1 MTKPNPEKPVILI
14 VDDSKVIRLAA
25 RKMMGKDYEVVE
37 AADGVEGWEQIQQN
51 ESISVV
57 FTDMQMPNMNGLE
70 LLEKVRA
77 SNDDRIAAM
86 PVIMITGQE
95 DNAEAKQHV
104 FDMGV
109 TDFITKPFESLDLIS
124 RAKSYARLNRKVAE
138 LEQQTG
144 HDKLTGLFNA
154 NSFSEHGAKAFSF
167 AQRHKVSISVAI
179 LEVDNFQKIFLTHG
193 KAVAQQIIIEVS
205 KRMAESMRAEDVA
218 ARTGVARFALL
229 LSLSSVADVQLV
241 VGRIRESIHKL
252 VFATGK
258 EKLRITLAAGIS
270 SIELDAE
277 TDFAGLVG
285 GAETALGDALNS
297 ETDKVATH
305 ATAAQAAPAEAAAA
319 PVKPPEVS
327 QADIEQALGHILH
340 GNYLDIPKAHLPAV
354 IERLTA
360 FMQYVENK
368 HDNQHTA

>member
-1 MTKPNPEKPVILI
+1 MTETNPEKPVILI

-25 RKMMGKDYEVVE
+25 RKMMGNDYQVVE
-37 AADGVEGWEQIQQN
+37 ASDGLEGWEQISQN
-51 ESISVV
+51 DSISVV
-57 FTDMQMPNMNGLE
+57 FTDMQMPEMNGLE
-70 LLEKVRA
+70 LLEKVRS
-77 SNDDRIAAM
+77 SNDERIAAL

-154 NSFSEHGAKAFSF
+154 SSFSEHGAKAFSF
-167 AQRHKVSISVAI
+167 AKRHKVSNSIAL
-179 LEVDNFQKIFLTHG
+179 LEVDNFQQIFLTHG
-193 KAVAQQIIIEVS
+193 KAVAQQIVIEVS
-205 KRMAESMRAEDVA
+205 KRLGETMRAEDVA
-218 ARTGVARFALL
+218 ARIGVARFALL
-229 LSLSSVADVQLV
+229 LSLTTVADVELV
-241 VGRIRESIHKL
+241 VGRIRDMINKL

-277 TDFAGLVG
+277 ADFAGLVKQ
-285 GAETALGDALNS
+285 AETALGEALKS
-297 ETDKVATH
+297 ETEKVV
-305 ATAAQAAPAEAAAA
+305 TAGAVAKPAPAADEIEAVAE
-319 PVKPPEVS
+319 PQVT

-340 GNYLDIPKAHLPAV
+340 GKYIDIPKAHLQAV
-354 IERLTA
+354 IECLTP
-360 FMQYVENK
+360 FMQYVESK
-368 HDNQHTA
+368 QEQHTA